1 MYQIKARKNK
11 TNLFVRDCITKAL
24 FQLLKNKEF
33 EDISVSDIIKRAGVS
48 RMGFY
53 RNFSSKENVVE
64 EYILDIFV
72 ETVEDIKSKRNLNF
86 AIKNIISTSL
96 ENFVKYADIIEL
108 FLDKKLDNLLYNC
121 YCRAYYTLNQ
131 DRTNSRIHEYSS
143 QMFIGELFNLEMCWI
158 RNGMK
163 ETPEQLTKIYFKI
176 LKLRSEIK

>member
-1 MYQIKARKNK
+1 MYQIKTRKNK

-24 FQLLKNKEF
+24 FQLLKNNEF
-33 EDISVSDIIKRAGVS
+33 EEISVSDIIKRAGVS

-108 FLDKKLDNLLYNC
+108 FLDKSHLI
-121 YCRAYYTLNQ
+121 
-131 DRTNSRIHEYSS
+131 NSFIPLTS
-143 QMFIGELFNLEMCWI
+143 QE
-158 RNGMK
+158 
-163 ETPEQLTKIYFKI
+163 FK
-176 LKLRSEIK
+176 STT